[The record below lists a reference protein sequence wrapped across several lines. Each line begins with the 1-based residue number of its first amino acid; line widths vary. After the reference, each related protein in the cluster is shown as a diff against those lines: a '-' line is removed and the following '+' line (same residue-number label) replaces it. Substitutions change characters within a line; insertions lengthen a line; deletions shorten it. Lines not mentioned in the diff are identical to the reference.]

1 MRPNPQAGFTLV
13 ELLVA
18 LALLAM
24 TATLLL
30 ATMTTGRGL
39 AARVEASAVA
49 TESVAAAQNV
59 LRARIEA
66 IIPET
71 FFASATPTI
80 DVRGTDT
87 VLSFTARP
95 GQGRRPGPP
104 QRFRI
109 LLTRTG
115 ELTLFN
121 IDTLSVVA
129 DPDAPTVAG
138 WTRSPLL
145 GNVERLTIAYYGVH
159 PPDNQRRWRGFW
171 QDQPTL
177 PELVR
182 IRVGF
187 APGDRRVWPDLIVQ
201 PTANV
206 TATCQIDVI
215 TGRCRTVA
223 G

>member
-1 MRPNPQAGFTLV
+1 MRGAREAGFTLV

-39 AARVEASAVA
+39 QARIEASAVA

-71 FFASATPTI
+71 FFTGVTPTI
-80 DVRGTDT
+80 DVRGNDA

-95 GQGRRPGPP
+95 GLGRRPGPP

-109 LLTRTG
+109 LLTPAG

-121 IDTLSVVA
+121 IDTLSVRA
-129 DPDAPTVAG
+129 DAPG
-138 WTRSPLL
+138 LRSWTRSPLL
-145 GNVERLTIAYYGVH
+145 GNVDRLVIAYYGVH

-171 QDQPTL
+171 QDQPQL
-177 PELVR
+177 PELIR
-182 IRVGF
+182 IRVTF
-187 APGDRRVWPDLIVQ
+187 APGDARVWPDLVVQ
-201 PTANV
+201 PAANV
-206 TATCQIDVI
+206 TPTCQIDVI
-215 TGRCRTVA
+215 TGRCRTVP

>member
-1 MRPNPQAGFTLV
+1 MPGKADFEGGFTLV

-39 AARVEASAVA
+39 QARVEASAVA

-66 IIPET
+66 IIPESY
-71 FFASATPTI
+71 FLGATPTI
-80 DVRGTDT
+80 DARGSDQ
-87 VLSFTARP
+87 SFAFTARP
-95 GQGRRPGPP
+95 GLGRRPGPP
-104 QRFRI
+104 QRYRI
-109 LLTRTG
+109 LLTRAG

-121 IDTLSVVA
+121 IDTLA
-129 DPDAPTVAG
+129 IAADAPGLEG

-145 GNVERLTIAYYGVH
+145 GNVDRLAISYYGVH
-159 PPDNQRRWRGFW
+159 PPDNQRRWRAFW
-171 QDQPTL
+171 QDQPGL

-182 IRVGF
+182 IRVAF
-187 APGDRRVWPDLIVQ
+187 APGDRRVWPDLIIQ
-201 PTANV
+201 PAANV
-206 TATCQIDVI
+206 TPTCQIDVV
-215 TGRCRTVA
+215 TGRCRTVVL
-223 G
+223 